1 MHRSR
6 QKDPWL
12 APVVI
17 ETPEPLA
24 CGAEVGQLRLGRCW
38 GCHALSAGAAR
49 NGRASSLWAGA
60 LPQQGR
66 FGTVCWLQADRML
79 EPGLYDRANLCL
91 RASLESEGEVRTCSR
106 FARLIASK
114 SRVGRGWR
122 WDLGFEIAWHLL
134 PGCQQGRMAA
144 AERSD
149 EETEGSADEDF
160 EEPSLDVAASDEAS
174 EVSEEASE
182 QSGSLERSRVVLEGI
197 EENCHVLRYHWNI

>member
-1 MHRSR
+1 
-6 QKDPWL
+6 
-12 APVVI
+12 
-17 ETPEPLA
+17 
-24 CGAEVGQLRLGRCW
+24 
-38 GCHALSAGAAR
+38 
-49 NGRASSLWAGA
+49 
-60 LPQQGR
+60 
-66 FGTVCWLQADRML
+66 
-79 EPGLYDRANLCL
+79 
-91 RASLESEGEVRTCSR
+91 
-106 FARLIASK
+106 
-114 SRVGRGWR
+114 
-122 WDLGFEIAWHLL
+122 LGFEIAWHLL